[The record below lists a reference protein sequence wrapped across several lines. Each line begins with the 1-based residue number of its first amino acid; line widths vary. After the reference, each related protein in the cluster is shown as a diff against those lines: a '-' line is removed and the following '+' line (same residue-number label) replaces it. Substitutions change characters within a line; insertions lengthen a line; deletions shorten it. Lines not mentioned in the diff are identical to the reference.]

1 MMTEYESKMQTAIQW
16 VIKEV
21 KEGNKFKNHKQKL
34 IHFRDTIN
42 YIDKCMI
49 EGDLEFAR
57 KLSTILI
64 ADLLKWQVENL

>member
-1 MMTEYESKMQTAIQW
+1 MTEYENKMQTAFQM
-16 VIKEV
+16 VIKEI
-21 KEGNKFKNHKQKL
+21 KEGKKFQNHHPKL

-49 EGDLEFAR
+49 EGDLGFAR